1 MLNITANG
9 YLGSDPEERQFNG
22 NTVVNFSLGSKD
34 RKQNTLWLYCSVWGN
49 SGNAAKQW
57 LKKGSQITV
66 HGRLS
71 QNSYSKDGQERT
83 SLNVDVQDFTL
94 PPKMEPQVDNSAND
108 SFDEDIPF

>member
-9 YLGSDPEERQFNG
+9 YLGSDPEEREFNG

-34 RKQNTLWLYCSVWGN
+34 RKQNTLWLNCSVWGN
-49 SGNAAKQW
+49 SSNAAKQW